1 MATRTIVQKPRMS
14 FWQIFNMS
22 FGFLGIQFGFAL
34 QTGNASRILQTFG
47 ADVENLSL
55 FWLAAPI
62 TGMIIQPI
70 LGHYSDRTWNRLGRR
85 RPYFLTGAILSGVAL
100 FFMPNSSILALAFI
114 PPIVVGAGMLM
125 IMDASFNVAME
136 PFRALVADNL
146 PDSQHND
153 GFSMQ
158 TCLIGVGAVIGSWL
172 PYVFANWLGIAKTA
186 APGHVPNNLLF
197 SFYIGGIVLIASILW
212 TVIRTKEYPPEE
224 YAKFHE
230 EEVEVKEKKSGIA
243 EIFSD
248 LGHMPKTMKQLGI
261 VQFFSWF
268 ALFSMWVYTTP
279 AIADHVYHIKA
290 GDTSSEAYN
299 NAGNWV
305 GVLFGIYNVVSA
317 IYALLLPK
325 IVLKSSRKKTHAFS
339 LTMGGLGLISIFF
352 IQNDYLL
359 ILPMIGIGLAWGSI
373 LAMPYAILSSSIP
386 ARKIGV
392 YMGIF
397 NFFITFPQIVN
408 GISGKFLMK
417 YVFSDHA
424 IYGLIMAGMFMFL
437 GCRICFIC
445 TGWQKNPNNRN
456 TSDSGALNLNCKI
469 NSFKLHNYRF

>member
-1 MATRTIVQKPRMS
+1 MVASGIIQKPKMS

-70 LGHYSDRTWNRLGRR
+70 IGHYSDRTWTRLGRR
-85 RPYFLTGAILSGVAL
+85 RPFFLTGALLSGLAL
-100 FFMPNSSILALAFI
+100 IFMPNSSALAAI
-114 PPIVVGAGMLM
+114 LPPIMVGAGMLM

-146 PDSQHND
+146 PDSQHTD

-172 PYVFANWLGIAKTA
+172 PYVFAHWMGISDTA
-186 APGHVPNNLLF
+186 PKGHVPDNLLF
-197 SFYIGGIVLIASILW
+197 SFYVGAFTLIASILW
-212 TVIRTKEYPPEE
+212 TVIKTKEYPPEE

-230 EEVEVKEKKSGIA
+230 PDIEKAEKQNGISQ
-243 EIFSD
+243 IFSD
-248 LGHMPKTMKQLGI
+248 LFSMPKTMAQLGI

-279 AIADHVYHIKA
+279 AIAEHVYHIKA
-290 GDTSSEAYN
+290 GDTSSQAYN

-305 GVLFGIYNVVSA
+305 GVLFGVYNVVSA
-317 IYALLLPK
+317 IYALLLPRL
-325 IVLKSSRKKTHAFS
+325 VRKSSRKKTHAFS

-359 ILPMIGIGLAWGSI
+359 ILPMVGIGLAWGSI
-373 LAMPYAILSSSIP
+373 LAMPYAILSSAIP
-386 ARKIGV
+386 AKKIGV

-397 NFFITFPQIVN
+397 NLFITMPQIVS
-408 GISGKFLMK
+408 GVSGKFLMK

-424 IYGLIMAGMFMFL
+424 VYGLFMAGGFMVL
-437 GCRICFIC
+437 GAVSVLFVQD
-445 TGWQKNPNNRN
+445 GKNIQIIDEPII
-456 TSDSGALNLNCKI
+456 DPQL
-469 NSFKLHNYRF
+469 

>member
-1 MATRTIVQKPRMS
+1 MATQGILQKPKMS

-47 ADVENLSL
+47 ADVEHLSW

-62 TGMIIQPI
+62 TGMIVQPI
-70 LGHYSDRTWNRLGRR
+70 IGHYSDRTWTRLGRR
-85 RPYFLTGAILSGVAL
+85 RPYFLTGAILSGLAL
-100 FFMPNSSILALAFI
+100 FFMPNSSMLAAII

-146 PDSQHND
+146 PDSQHD
-153 GFSMQ
+153 AGFSMQ

-186 APGHVPNNLLF
+186 EPGHVPNNLLF

-212 TVIRTKEYPPEE
+212 SVFKTKEYPPEE

-230 EEVEVKEKKSGIA
+230 KDIESNEKKKSGLA
-243 EIFSD
+243 EILSD
-248 LGHMPKTMKQLGI
+248 LANMPKAMKQLGL

-268 ALFSMWVYTTP
+268 ALFSMWVFTTP
-279 AIADHVYHIKA
+279 ALVDHVYHIKA

-305 GVLFGIYNVVSA
+305 GVLFGIYNAVSA
-317 IYALLLPK
+317 VYALLLPR
-325 IVLKSSRKKTHAFS
+325 IVRKTSRKKTHAFS
-339 LTMGGLGLISIFF
+339 LTMGGIGLISIFF
-352 IQNDYLL
+352 ITNDYLL

-386 ARKIGV
+386 AKKIGV

-408 GISGKFLMK
+408 GIIGGPIVK
-417 YVFSDHA
+417 YVYNNHA
-424 IYGLIMAGMFMFL
+424 IYALVMAGVFMFL
-437 GCRICFIC
+437 AAISVLFVEDGRDIQIIE
-445 TGWQKNPNNRN
+445 T
-456 TSDSGALNLNCKI
+456 A
-469 NSFKLHNYRF
+469 

>member
-1 MATRTIVQKPRMS
+1 MTTFAIQQKPRMS

-47 ADVENLSL
+47 ANVENLSL

-70 LGHYSDRTWNRLGRR
+70 IGHYSDRTWTRLGRR
-85 RPYFLTGAILSGVAL
+85 RPYFLTGALLSGVAL
-100 FFMPNSSILALAFI
+100 FFMPNSSLLAAII
-114 PPIVVGAGMLM
+114 PPIIVGAGMLM

-172 PYVFANWLGIAKTA
+172 PYVFANWLGISSTA
-186 APGHVPNNLLF
+186 PAGHVPDNLLF
-197 SFYIGGIVLIASILW
+197 SFYVGGITLIGCILW
-212 TVIRTKEYPPEE
+212 TVIKTKEYPPQE
-224 YAKFHE
+224 YAKFHARE
-230 EEVEVKEKKSGIA
+230 IEPKEKKSGIA

-248 LGHMPKTMKQLGI
+248 LFSMPKTMWQLGI

-279 AIADHVYHIKA
+279 AIAEHIYHIKA
-290 GDTSSEAYN
+290 GDTQSHAYN
-299 NAGNWV
+299 SAGNWV
-305 GVLFGIYNVVSA
+305 GVLFGVYNVVSA
-317 IYALLLPK
+317 IYALLLPR
-325 IVLKSSRKKTHAFS
+325 IVLKLSRKKTHAFS
-339 LTMGGLGLISIFF
+339 LTMGGVALISIFF

-359 ILPMIGIGLAWGSI
+359 ILPMVGIGLAWGSI
-373 LAMPYAILSSSIP
+373 LAMPYAILSSAIP
-386 ARKIGV
+386 AKKIGV

-397 NFFITFPQIVN
+397 NLFITMPQIVS
-408 GISGKFLMK
+408 GISGKFLMQ
-417 YVFSDHA
+417 YVFSDRA
-424 IYGLIMAGMFMFL
+424 VYGLFMAGGFMIL
-437 GCRICFIC
+437 GAVSVLFVQDGKKILIIDEPVV
-445 TGWQKNPNNRN
+445 NPQ
-456 TSDSGALNLNCKI
+456 L
-469 NSFKLHNYRF
+469 